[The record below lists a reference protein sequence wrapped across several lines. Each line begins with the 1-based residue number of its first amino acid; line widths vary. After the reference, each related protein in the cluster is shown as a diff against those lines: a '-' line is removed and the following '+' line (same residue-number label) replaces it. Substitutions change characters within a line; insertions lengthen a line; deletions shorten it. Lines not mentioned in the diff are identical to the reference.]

1 VELLT
6 RMAKSRAFCGVLLL
20 LMALLPLSA
29 HADIYKCSKG
39 GAVTYQDT
47 PCEGA
52 NVQATHIEDR
62 STSYFVGCF
71 TSEGN
76 QRGQTIEVR
85 ANGAGTYQ
93 MIDEHNPLANGTAL
107 KPATS
112 EELQAVS
119 NGLHIQITE
128 GLNRQIGQSAGV
140 NIYVARN
147 GYRYVS
153 RSTPSAIAIT
163 PASLYG
169 VYKGTNS
176 EGEPIT
182 LLYTGGVPQ
191 VILKSDC
198 PTY

>member
-1 VELLT
+1 MELLKGL
-6 RMAKSRAFCGVLLL
+6 AKLRTFCGLLLL
-20 LMALLPLSA
+20 LMALLPMSA

-71 TSEGN
+71 ASQGN
-76 QRGQTIEVR
+76 RAGQSIEVR

-93 MIDEHNPLANGTAL
+93 LVDERNPLGTGTVL
-107 KPATS
+107 KPATP
-112 EELQAVS
+112 EELAAVS

-128 GLNRQIGQSAGV
+128 GLSRYNGQSTSLTFYTTR
-140 NIYVARN
+140 I

-153 RSTPSAIAIT
+153 RSSVSAIPIT

-176 EGEPIT
+176 EGQAIT

-191 VILKSDC
+191 VVLKGNC
-198 PTY
+198 PTF